1 MWVKVRIKLNRENF
15 KDYAYFSLELN
26 RNSTLLDMLVKIKEE
41 IDQSLAFRSMCRAGI
56 CGTCAV
62 KANGRPVLACS
73 TKVLVFGEE
82 ITVEPID
89 NVLVIKDLVVDHEF
103 LYNKLKLWKVWY
115 NAEEEDKKVNA
126 SVLKRIEKSHEC
138 ILCGICDS
146 VCPVLTAS
154 SYFGGPTLLTRYYKL
169 LFDIRNTAQEEKV
182 QNLKNLNPQLCTHCM
197 NCSFACPKKLMPEA
211 LIKEE
216 ENLLQEKGIIKREE
230 GNFGFLEF

>member
-1 MWVKVRIKLNRENF
+1 MWVKVKIKLNRENF
-15 KDYAYFSLELN
+15 KDYASYSLELS

-41 IDQSLAFRSMCRAGI
+41 LDQSLAFRSMCRAGI
-56 CGTCAV
+56 CGTCAIKV
-62 KANGRPVLACS
+62 NGRPVLACS
-73 TKVLVFGEE
+73 TKVFVFGEE

-89 NVLVIKDLVVDHEF
+89 NVSVIKDLVVDHES

-115 NAEEEDKKVNA
+115 NAGEKNTKVSA
-126 SVLKRIEKSHEC
+126 SALKRIERSHEC

-146 VCPVLTAS
+146 VCPVLTTS
-154 SYFGGPTLLTRYYKL
+154 SHFGGPTLLTRYYKL
-169 LFDIRNTAQEEKV
+169 LFDPRNTQDRAQS
-182 QNLKNLNPQLCTHCM
+182 LKNLNPQLCTHCM

-216 ENLLQEKGIIKREE
+216 EKLLQEKGIIKKEE